1 MTDSTDYHALLKDIA
16 DRVQKEMSS
25 TGTRSAKLAT
35 IDENFPDDPYYFAM
49 DTDLP
54 RVVFDGD
61 TTLSSDGFATLYHA
75 YIPKAGERVVMLP
88 VGNTYVIVGS
98 VDAPK
103 RSTHFDSSF
112 NLPTS
117 LATYS
122 TTPSIVATVDVADP
136 GHYYHIEAYA
146 QGEMGSTTAGTRWDA
161 QIMYTDPD
169 TGNTQIAIAPIPTGV
184 TEFTQLQ
191 GFAEG
196 ISGPITVR
204 LELKRVSG
212 AANGQFTQF
221 NSSFYVKVI
230 PAQY

>member
-1 MTDSTDYHALLKDIA
+1 MDSTDYHAFLKDVA
-16 DRVQKEMSS
+16 EYVQKEMAG

-35 IDENFPDDPYYFAM
+35 IDENFPADAYYFAM

-61 TTLSSDGFATLYHA
+61 TALSADGFANLYHA

-88 VGNTYVIVGS
+88 MGNTYVIVGS

-103 RSTHFDSSF
+103 RSVTFWASF

-117 LATYS
+117 TTAYS
-122 TTPSIVATVDVADP
+122 TTPSVVATIDITDP
-136 GHYYHIEAYA
+136 GYPYHIEAYA

-161 QIMYTDPD
+161 EIRYTDPV

-191 GFAEG
+191 GFADG
-196 ISGPITVR
+196 ITGSITIR

-212 AANGQFTQF
+212 AANGQITQF
-221 NSSFYVKVI
+221 NSSFYAKVV